1 MSDDFFRAYLKSKA
15 GLSDEALNELK
26 STYSVKNYNKGDL
39 IKAQG
44 DYSSIYFV
52 QNGLLRLFGVDE
64 NAKEHILQFAP
75 EGWWITD
82 RTGLYQSQNSK
93 FNIDAY
99 EESSAIQIDV
109 SFFEKASCMSSNFQK
124 FSEKILHNH
133 IENLYSRVYLL
144 IGTPVKE
151 RYLNFIKTYSG
162 LYQRIPQWMI
172 ASYLGVTPEGLSRVR
187 KTLYDLS

>member
-64 NAKEHILQFAP
+64 NAKEHILQFIDNPSLAIFIP
-75 EGWWITD
+75 VVIRLGDVPIT
-82 RTGLYQSQNSK
+82 
-93 FNIDAY
+93 
-99 EESSAIQIDV
+99 
-109 SFFEKASCMSSNFQK
+109 
-124 FSEKILHNH
+124 
-133 IENLYSRVYLL
+133 
-144 IGTPVKE
+144 
-151 RYLNFIKTYSG
+151 
-162 LYQRIPQWMI
+162 W
-172 ASYLGVTPEGLSRVR
+172 
-187 KTLYDLS
+187 